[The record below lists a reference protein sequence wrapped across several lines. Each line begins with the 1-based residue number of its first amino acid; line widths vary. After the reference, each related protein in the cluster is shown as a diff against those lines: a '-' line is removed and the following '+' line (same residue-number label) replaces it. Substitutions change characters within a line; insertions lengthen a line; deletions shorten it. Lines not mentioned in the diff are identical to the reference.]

1 LRNLDPGIVPQDG
14 ITKVQRWLDLIA
26 LLVARRWPVAV
37 DELMERLP
45 AYARDWVGGSEPD
58 RASVRRKFERD
69 KDELRA
75 QGIPIETVEYSIN
88 YGHETVEGYRIVRK
102 DFYLPYLKLLAEVR
116 EGDEAG
122 ERNEAGGAAPASR
135 PTLPPGTDT
144 VEVKR
149 EEATRALRGLQ
160 TLADLPAFP
169 LAAAARSAFR
179 KLTFDLDPQLATLR
193 ERDEARWP
201 GPDSETRRPSRI
213 LFAIPPETAKA
224 KAHLDLLSP
233 ALLARKRV
241 TFQYHGMGRDQVSQR
256 RVHPWGLLF
265 QHSRWYLV
273 GWDLDRDAERMFRV
287 DRMESVTAN
296 AQMPNTPDYEL
307 PEGPILEQYRN
318 REAWELGEPDETVQ
332 ARARFRF
339 PTSLWAQRNRYGRLV
354 EESPD
359 GAAVREFQVREPHAF
374 LRWILSLEGE
384 ADIQSPPELREG
396 LRAMAR
402 EVAALYEKDAGDG

>member
-26 LLVARRWPVAV
+26 LLVARRRPVAV

-45 AYARDWVGGSEPD
+45 AYARDWVGGSETD

-88 YGHETVEGYRIVRK
+88 YGRETVEGYRIVRK
-102 DFYLPYLKLLAEVR
+102 DFYLPYLKLLAEVG
-116 EGDEAG
+116 EGH
-122 ERNEAGGAAPASR
+122 EAGGAAPASR
-135 PTLPPGTDT
+135 LRLPPGTDT

-193 ERDEARWP
+193 EKDEAQGP
-201 GPDSETRRPSRI
+201 GPDSDTRRPSRI

-241 TFQYHGMGRDQVSQR
+241 TFQYHGMGRDEVSQR

-265 QHSRWYLV
+265 QHSRWYLA

-287 DRMESVTAN
+287 DRMEDVAPN
-296 AQMPNTPDYEL
+296 ASKPNTPDYDL
-307 PEGPILEQYRN
+307 PEGPILEKYRN
-318 REAWELGEPDETVQ
+318 REAWELGEPDEAVQ
-332 ARARFRF
+332 TRARFRF
-339 PTSLWAQRNRYGRLV
+339 PTSLWAHRNRYGTLV
-354 EESPD
+354 EEAPD
-359 GAAVREFQVREPHAF
+359 GTSVREFQVREPHAF

-384 ADIQSPPELREG
+384 ADIQSPPELQEG

-402 EVAALYEKDAGDG
+402 EVAALYEGGAGGG